1 MSLRARKASET
12 VETSHNLRTP
22 KPVRQKSVEQSE
34 TEQYKI
40 IEDSSAKNL
49 RQSRRRKTTSAEN
62 EVGVDV
68 EKKAHIEN
76 CVLET
81 DQKTLKVEEIHSDTS
96 ESLTLFDLNFLIF

>member
-1 MSLRARKASET
+1 
-12 VETSHNLRTP
+12 
-22 KPVRQKSVEQSE
+22 
-34 TEQYKI
+34 
-40 IEDSSAKNL
+40 L

-96 ESLTLFDLNFLIF
+96 ESLTLFDNVKSGLRARAQNKPFSRWFNNSCFARDFKN